1 MALVGASSVGLL
13 LVVGRFVPTLADRP
27 QVALANLDTARRSVS
42 EQFLRD
48 GSFPAS
54 LAAVQA
60 GAGAIGDSWAN
71 DPYGAGSQLRY
82 VTTPG
87 GVTITSRGVDQR
99 LGSAD
104 DVVSDIA
111 AEPLLRVRQRLRL
124 RMVRAVYVAELAAA
138 ITPSLPNAVQDAVRG
153 FALAQRQW
161 RTASNA
167 ERVALQATMDTCTTA
182 LGLLLATASYVV
194 PTAVTGAGGFMSRL
208 GLSDSRAV
216 DGVGRSYALHPVLG
230 VIAVG
235 YDGVGGTDDDM

>member
-1 MALVGASSVGLL
+1 M
-13 LVVGRFVPTLADRP
+13 
-27 QVALANLDTARRSVS
+27 
-42 EQFLRD
+42 
-48 GSFPAS
+48 
-54 LAAVQA
+54 
-60 GAGAIGDSWAN
+60 
-71 DPYGAGSQLRY
+71 
-82 VTTPG
+82 
-87 GVTITSRGVDQR
+87 
-99 LGSAD
+99 
-104 DVVSDIA
+104 
-111 AEPLLRVRQRLRL
+111 
-124 RMVRAVYVAELAAA
+124 
-138 ITPSLPNAVQDAVRG
+138 RG